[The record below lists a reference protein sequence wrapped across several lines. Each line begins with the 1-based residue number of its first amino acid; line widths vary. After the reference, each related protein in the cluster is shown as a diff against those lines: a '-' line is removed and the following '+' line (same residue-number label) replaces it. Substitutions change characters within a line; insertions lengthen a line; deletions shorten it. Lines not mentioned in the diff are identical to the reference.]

1 MNNGLGVVSVA
12 GMRRKGCVAS
22 NDEVEAGIGVVSVQ
36 RSSTR
41 ETTRKGGRRT
51 WRTSRTSV
59 RRLQAA
65 RKEEEG
71 GAERDIREPGDR
83 RAVRMRPIEIQKEE

>member
-1 MNNGLGVVSVA
+1 
-12 GMRRKGCVAS
+12 MRRKRCVAS
-22 NDEVEAGIGVVSVQ
+22 NGEVEAGIRVVSV
-36 RSSTR
+36 RGSSTR
-41 ETTRKGGRRT
+41 ETTSKDGRRA
-51 WRTSRTSV
+51 WQTSRTSV

-83 RAVRMRPIEIQKEE
+83 RAVRMRRIEIQKEE